1 MDDKIPEGLEDLLK
15 GIIEDDEK
23 IPEGLDDLLDS
34 VRDTPEPP
42 GALATIPKKSDD
54 LVDEEIDSQI
64 LSILGLEDVFDLTYE
79 EYASLLKEASIKGRM
94 ADSQMTTE
102 SIELV
107 TNELKRVKGKTGK
120 FKVKP
125 KKVDINKVLNR
136 KPGAIVKV
144 DNLKPEDKESEAAE
158 DKSDSDEFKKDV
170 NDGINKILGSLITI
184 KSVLDKQRGIAE
196 RTAKRE
202 RRTEEKEKKSRRE
215 NKLEKKKEDKKKT
228 NKLPDAKPIGGFFDM
243 IKRFFT
249 NILIGGVVLKIFN
262 WMNDPENKDSIE
274 RFKNFMVDNAPLIL
288 GGLLAIASLPLAS
301 TLLGLTT
308 TIISGITLLGSA
320 LGGLTALLPA
330 FALFGLYV
338 GGQVITKNLLKYIGG
353 EDAAKVGSE
362 VSRLKDEILIKRGQV
377 LLIQDKDKKK
387 KALDQ
392 LDKDEELLRRIEEE
406 LMPRMGKTQSIKRQ
420 LEQTKVKLEKD
431 EENLL
436 RAKGY
441 EDTPYYKNLV
451 TDIEKSKKIIKDA
464 EINLPISQK
473 RQADLMKEL
482 FPEGGPKGD
491 ILDRLDTFVQDS
503 KKIVSDLKSGVSS
516 LQNDNSTRSGPD
528 PNATFS
534 SPDTNKFSS
543 VFGSK
548 ESFRKKAH
556 EGIDDPIPSGTPLS
570 FNQPGKILDVFRTS
584 STDRD
589 AGGGYGQFVKVKLDD
604 GKILLMAHLSD
615 VESWVKNGVEF
626 DANQIIAKSG
636 GIPGAPGSGRSGGAH
651 LHFEQH
657 STPGLGLEETLS
669 GKVDP
674 IAGGGVAAL
683 QYSGI
688 SRRDNSSIDSSK
700 TKRGE
705 IAQIAR
711 KPVSAPSISPPN
723 GRSGI
728 GILPMPMGGGGS
740 KGSTSGSGAGQTK
753 LPFFSSEDPNNMTM
767 MVVKG
772 IYNVV
777 G

>member
-136 KPGAIVKV
+136 KPGAIVNV
-144 DNLKPEDKESEAAE
+144 DKLKPEDKESEAAE

-184 KSVLDKQRGIAE
+184 KSVLDNQKGIE
-196 RTAKRE
+196 ESTAKRE
-202 RRTEEKEKKSRRE
+202 RRTEEKREKSRRE

-228 NKLPDAKPIGGFFDM
+228 KKLPEVKPIGGFFDM

-262 WMNDPENKDSIE
+262 WMNDPENKSSIE

-288 GGLLAIASLPLAS
+288 GGLLAIAALPLVATILGFLAPFTTILMPAITAAISFIAS
-301 TLLGLTT
+301 PAGLAALAIALGIGGTLLLGKTVVESIQTKAAGGKKFKEEFDSLKKSSFEG
-308 TIISGITLLGSA
+308 SGVTVTGS
-320 LGGLTALLPA
+320 GKNEK
-330 FALFGLYV
+330 FRV
-338 GGQVITKNLLKYIGG
+338 KKGQGKGNIKDATKYGT
-353 EDAAKVGSE
+353 
-362 VSRLKDEILIKRGQV
+362 DEQ
-377 LLIQDKDKKK
+377 K
-387 KALDQ
+387 KAIEEYIKKRDKVIELRDKMRAEMDKEKSKLKQ
-392 LDKDEELLRRIEEE
+392 EDFTKEVQGTGGRNKGQGSSRRTADPQALQKDKDEVEKKIREKYELELGKISSSNQPTVQPKTPKVPNSGSSQTESQDPEAQVGDYKIIPRSHPDTGSGYGIEGVNDAEGR
-406 LMPRMGKTQSIKRQ
+406 PA
-420 LEQTKVKLEKD
+420 VF
-431 EENLL
+431 
-436 RAKGY
+436 
-441 EDTPYYKNLV
+441 
-451 TDIEKSKKIIKDA
+451 SKKGAEAFAKMMKDSNGVVKGSDIA
-464 EINLPISQK
+464 SSMRSPTKNQSVGGSPNSKHMTGTAMDIHGTSNAWIRKNGAKYGWVINDYPGSH
-473 RQADLMKEL
+473 
-482 FPEGGPKGD
+482 GGH
-491 ILDRLDTFVQDS
+491 F
-503 KKIVSDLKSGVSS
+503 
-516 LQNDNSTRSGPD
+516 
-528 PNATFS
+528 
-534 SPDTNKFSS
+534 
-543 VFGSK
+543 VFGGK
-548 ESFRKKAH
+548 GLVQPTAT
-556 EGIDDPIPSGTPLS
+556 PS
-570 FNQPGKILDVFRTS
+570 
-584 STDRD
+584 
-589 AGGGYGQFVKVKLDD
+589 
-604 GKILLMAHLSD
+604 
-615 VESWVKNGVEF
+615 
-626 DANQIIAKSG
+626 
-636 GIPGAPGSGRSGGAH
+636 
-651 LHFEQH
+651 
-657 STPGLGLEETLS
+657 
-669 GKVDP
+669 
-674 IAGGGVAAL
+674 
-683 QYSGI
+683 
-688 SRRDNSSIDSSK
+688 
-700 TKRGE
+700 
-705 IAQIAR
+705 AQIAR
-711 KPVSAPSISPPN
+711 KPVSAPSISSPT

>member
-34 VRDTPEPP
+34 VRGDSKSSGGGGG

-64 LSILGLEDVFDLTYE
+64 LSILGLQDVFDLTYE

-158 DKSDSDEFKKDV
+158 DKSDSGEFKKDV

-184 KSVLDKQRGIAE
+184 KSVLDKQKGIEE

-202 RRTEEKEKKSRRE
+202 RRTEEKREKSRRE
-215 NKLEKKKEDKKKT
+215 NKLEKKKEDKEKT
-228 NKLPDAKPIGGFFDM
+228 KKLPDAKPIGGFFDM

-249 NILIGGVVLKIFN
+249 NILIGGTVLKIFK
-262 WMNDPENKDSIE
+262 WMNDPENKSSIE

-288 GGLLAIASLPLAS
+288 GGLLAIAALPLAS

-308 TIISGITLLGSA
+308 SIISGITLLGSA

-338 GGQVITKNLLKYIGG
+338 GGQVITKNILKYIGG

-362 VSRLKDEILIKRGQV
+362 VKRLKNEILIKKGQA
-377 LLIQDKDKKK
+377 LLIRDRDKKK

-406 LMPRMGKTQSIKRQ
+406 LMPRMGKTQTIKRQ
-420 LEQTKVKLEKD
+420 LEQTKVKLKKD
-431 EENLL
+431 EDDLL
-436 RAKGY
+436 KAKGY
-441 EDTPYYKNLV
+441 EDAPFYKKLV
-451 TDIEKSKKIIKDA
+451 KDIENSKKIIKDA

-473 RQADLMKEL
+473 KQEDLTKEL
-482 FPEGGPKGD
+482 FPGGGPKGD

-516 LQNDNSTRSGPD
+516 LQTDNSTPLV
-528 PNATFS
+528 P
-534 SPDTNKFSS
+534 K
-543 VFGSK
+543 
-548 ESFRKKAH
+548 
-556 EGIDDPIPSGTPLS
+556 PSGTPGALPPS
-570 FNQPGKILDVFRTS
+570 ASNTGSVIEYITG
-584 STDRD
+584 D
-589 AGGGYGQFVKVKLDD
+589 AGHPNFEYEEHGTTSNYHDHIAFKTIEDKERAKAALRSAGIQIG
-604 GKILLMAHLSD
+604 S
-615 VESWVKNGVEF
+615 ESRPWDTDSYHSQGLAI
-626 DANQIIAKSG
+626 D
-636 GIPGAPGSGRSGGAH
+636 IPGAQWGGRGAIGETEYAGSRKVRAVLAAAGFSGGGID
-651 LHFEQH
+651 
-657 STPGLGLEETLS
+657 TS
-669 GKVDP
+669 GSVRAP
-674 IAGGGVAAL
+674 
-683 QYSGI
+683 SP
-688 SRRDNSSIDSSK
+688 S
-700 TKRGE
+700 
-705 IAQIAR
+705 AQIAR
-711 KPVSAPSISPPN
+711 KPVSAPSISSPT

-740 KGSTSGSGAGQTK
+740 KGSTSSSGAGQTK